1 MAKIVN
7 ASLID
12 TLSRDLKDADSC
24 VLVGLSGLTVAETV
38 SLRTKLRAQNFR
50 MRVVKNTVASLAFE
64 KGRMKG
70 LGARLSGPSAVIYG
84 GDGALAISKLI
95 VAEAR
100 ANAKKL
106 KIHGGYAEGEVLDA
120 KGVDTLSKTPG
131 KQELL
136 GMILASF
143 FGPVSELSRGM
154 EGLFTEISGL
164 IEALEKTKAP
174 EASGGS

>member
-84 GDGALAISKLI
+84 GEGALAISKLI

-100 ANAKKL
+100 VNAKKL

-120 KGVDTLSKTPG
+120 K
-131 KQELL
+131 
-136 GMILASF
+136 
-143 FGPVSELSRGM
+143 
-154 EGLFTEISGL
+154 
-164 IEALEKTKAP
+164 
-174 EASGGS
+174 